1 MNAHAQAHRPDLVDA
16 RQRVHDDHLLLGSR
30 HQLRVDDEQ
39 AARLG
44 VVDVIVETLLLNA
57 RHVEHVRVGDD

>member
-1 MNAHAQAHRPDLVDA
+1 MNAHAHRPDFIDT

-30 HQLRVDDEQ
+30 HQLWVDDEQ